1 MGSHPSKS
9 SSKLIDR
16 EKLQVNGTNS
26 LARDD
31 RCRGEL
37 QKKFFNE
44 KVIEADFKKMIT
56 SLKDST
62 LSFTAWEEHF
72 GADSNIATASL
83 LVKTP
88 T

>member
-1 MGSHPSKS
+1 MGSHTSKS

-31 RCRGEL
+31 RCRGEP

-44 KVIEADFKKMIT
+44 KVTEADLKKMIT
-56 SLKDST
+56 SLRD
-62 LSFTAWEEHF
+62 LILA
-72 GADSNIATASL
+72 N
-83 LVKTP
+83 
-88 T
+88 